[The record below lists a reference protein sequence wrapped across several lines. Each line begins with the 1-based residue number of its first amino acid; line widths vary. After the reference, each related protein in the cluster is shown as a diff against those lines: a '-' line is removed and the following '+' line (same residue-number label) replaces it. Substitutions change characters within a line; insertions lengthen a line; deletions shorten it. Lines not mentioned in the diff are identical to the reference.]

1 MNVPLRD
8 KILLIL
14 EEQIGST
21 TNQDVGCPGMDYWRI
36 SVLSILKQ
44 GLGCDDD
51 RLCEL
56 ANHS

>member
-21 TNQDVGCPGMDYWRI
+21 
-36 SVLSILKQ
+36 
-44 GLGCDDD
+44 
-51 RLCEL
+51 
-56 ANHS
+56 ANHHEKIRQMLQHDELNFSKEHV